1 MSAERKGVRHMNRAL
16 RVWLAVGLV
25 VLLAGSLAGAVVAY
39 RADDGSELTA
49 AIGEDPL
56 VRVAEIA
63 SADGAPGKGVYVQ
76 LTRTGHLC
84 VWEAPSATSRERGGG
99 CNTVDDP
106 LNGRPMSF
114 TLSYDGGPAV
124 ADVRAASLFGLALTE
139 VSRATVL
146 MSDGS
151 SREIRFRDVDI
162 AGDDYRAFGFR
173 FKNADLRKGVGP
185 TAVIAIDEAGTE
197 IDRQMTGIG
206 G

>member
-1 MSAERKGVRHMNRAL
+1 MNRAL
-16 RVWLAVGLV
+16 RTWLAVGLV

-49 AIGEDPL
+49 AIGKDSL
-56 VRVAEIA
+56 VRVAEIGT
-63 SADGAPGKGVYVQ
+63 ADGAPGKGVYVQ

-99 CNTVDDP
+99 CNTLDDP
-106 LNGRPMSF
+106 LNGRPLSF
-114 TLSYDGGPAV
+114 TLSYDGGPSI
-124 ADVRAASLFGLALTE
+124 ADVKAASLFGLAATE
-139 VSRATVL
+139 VSRATGL

-151 SREIRFRDVDI
+151 SREIRFRDVEI

-185 TAVIAIDEAGTE
+185 TAVTAIDEAGTE
-197 IDRQMTGIG
+197 IDRQTTGIG